1 MNKEILK
8 MINHYNE
15 KKKVRKVVR
24 DASNGFFHH
33 MKSVGADYLGSDAE
47 VSSRFMCF
55 EYDDKVLE
63 VDMRVLDM
71 DEVSI

>member
-1 MNKEILK
+1 MDKELLRT
-8 MINHYNE
+8 INRFVE
-15 KKKVRKVVR
+15 RRKVRKVVR

-63 VDMRVLDM
+63 VDMKVLNKDW
-71 DEVSI
+71 